1 MEKKILG
8 IVGGMGTIA
17 AAHFFKV
24 LAERV
29 KAEKDQDYPRI
40 IIDNNPN
47 IPDRT
52 DAITGKGESPV
63 DEIVI
68 SLKNLES
75 AGAQVIAMPCISA
88 HYYYDEIAGSTAVPL
103 INMIEETY
111 RVYSEKISGKIVGL
125 LATTGTVVSGNF
137 LSFFPE
143 EKMVFPDEYSQENL
157 VMEAIYGEKGIKIG
171 EVDYPKNLLIQAA
184 AELINKGAEAII
196 AGCTE
201 VSVILK
207 NEDLPVYYLDP
218 IIILAEA
225 SILKTGY
232 QLK

>member
-1 MEKKILG
+1 MERKILG
-8 IVGGMGTIA
+8 ILGGMGTIA

-29 KAEKDQDYPRI
+29 RAEKDQDYPRI

-52 DAITGKGESPV
+52 AAITGKGQSPV

-137 LSFFPE
+137 LRFFPE
-143 EKMVFPDEYSQENL
+143 KIMVFPDEYSQENL

-171 EVDYPKNLLIQAA
+171 EVDYPKRLLIQAA

-207 NEDLPVYYLDP
+207 NEDLPVHYLDP

-225 SILKTGY
+225 SILKAGY
-232 QLK
+232 RLK

>member
-1 MEKKILG
+1 
-8 IVGGMGTIA
+8 MGTIA

>member
-1 MEKKILG
+1 MERKILG
-8 IVGGMGTIA
+8 ILGGMGTIA
-17 AAHFFKV
+17 TAHFFKV

-29 KAEKDQDYPRI
+29 RAEKDQDYPRI

-52 DAITGKGESPV
+52 AAITGKGESPV

-75 AGAQVIAMPCISA
+75 AGAQIIAVPCISA

-111 RVYSEKISGKIVGL
+111 RVYSEKISGKFVGL
-125 LATTGTVVSGNF
+125 LATTGTVISGNF
-137 LSFFPE
+137 LRFFPE
-143 EKMVFPDEYSQENL
+143 KIMVFPDEYSQENL

-184 AELINKGAEAII
+184 TELINKGAEAII

-207 NEDLPVYYLDP
+207 NEDLPVHYLDP

>member
-1 MEKKILG
+1 MERKILG
-8 IVGGMGTIA
+8 ILGGMGTIA
-17 AAHFFKV
+17 TAHFFKV

-29 KAEKDQDYPRI
+29 KADKDQDYPRI

-52 DAITGKGESPV
+52 DAITGKGESPI

-111 RVYSEKISGKIVGL
+111 KVYSEKISGKIVGL
-125 LATTGTVVSGNF
+125 LATTGTVISGNF
-137 LSFFPE
+137 LRFFPE
-143 EKMVFPDEYSQENL
+143 EVMVFPDEYSQENL

-171 EVDYPKNLLIQAA
+171 EVDYPKRLLIQAA

>member
-1 MEKKILG
+1 MERKILG
-8 IVGGMGTIA
+8 ILGGMGTIA
-17 AAHFFKV
+17 TAHFFKV
-24 LAERV
+24 LADRV
-29 KAEKDQDYPRI
+29 RAEKDQDYPRI

-52 DAITGKGESPV
+52 SAIIGKGESPV
-63 DEIVI
+63 DEIVV

-111 RVYSEKISGKIVGL
+111 KVYSEKISGKIVGL

-137 LSFFPE
+137 LRFFPE
-143 EKMVFPDEYSQENL
+143 EIMVLPDEYSQENL

-184 AELINKGAEAII
+184 TELIDKGAEAII

-225 SILKTGY
+225 SILKAGY

>member
-1 MEKKILG
+1 
-8 IVGGMGTIA
+8 MGTIA

-29 KAEKDQDYPRI
+29 RAEKDQDYPRI

-52 DAITGKGESPV
+52 AAITGKGQSPV

-137 LSFFPE
+137 LRFFPE
-143 EKMVFPDEYSQENL
+143 KIMVFPDEYSQENL

-171 EVDYPKNLLIQAA
+171 EVDYPKRLLIQAA

-207 NEDLPVYYLDP
+207 NEDLPVHYLDP

-225 SILKTGY
+225 SILKAGY
-232 QLK
+232 RLK

>member
-1 MEKKILG
+1 MERKILG
-8 IVGGMGTIA
+8 ILGGMGTIA
-17 AAHFFKV
+17 TAHFFKV

-29 KAEKDQDYPRI
+29 RAEKDQDYPRI

-52 DAITGKGESPV
+52 AAITGRGENPV

-111 RVYSEKISGKIVGL
+111 KVYSEKISGKIVGL
-125 LATTGTVVSGNF
+125 LATTGTVISGNF
-137 LSFFPE
+137 LRFFPE
-143 EKMVFPDEYSQENL
+143 EVMVFPDEYSQENL

-171 EVDYPKNLLIQAA
+171 EVAYPKGLLIQAA

-218 IIILAEA
+218 IIILAES

>member
-1 MEKKILG
+1 
-8 IVGGMGTIA
+8 MGTIA
-17 AAHFFKV
+17 TAHFFKV

-29 KAEKDQDYPRI
+29 RAEKDQDYPRI

-47 IPDRT
+47 NPDRT
-52 DAITGKGESPV
+52 AAITGRGENPV

-111 RVYSEKISGKIVGL
+111 KVYSEKISGKIVGL
-125 LATTGTVVSGNF
+125 LATTGTVISGNF
-137 LSFFPE
+137 LRFFPE
-143 EKMVFPDEYSQENL
+143 EVMVFPDEYSQENL

-171 EVDYPKNLLIQAA
+171 EVAYPKGLLIQAA

-218 IIILAEA
+218 IIILAES

>member
-8 IVGGMGTIA
+8 ILGGMGTIA
-17 AAHFFKV
+17 TAHFFRI
-24 LAERV
+24 LADRV

-40 IIDNNPN
+40 IIDNNSN

-52 DAITGKGESPV
+52 AGITGKGESPV
-63 DEIVI
+63 NEIVV
-68 SLKNLES
+68 SLKNLEN

-88 HYYYDEIAGSTAVPL
+88 HYYYGEIAGSTVVPL

-111 RVYSEKISGKIVGL
+111 KVYSEKISGKIVGL
-125 LATTGTVVSGNF
+125 LATTGTVVSG
-137 LSFFPE
+137 SFFQFFPKE
-143 EKMVFPDEYSQENL
+143 SMVFPDEHSQENL
-157 VMEAIYGEKGIKIG
+157 VMEAIYGEKGIKTG
-171 EVDYPKNLLIQAA
+171 GVCYPKNLLIQAA
-184 AELINKGAEAII
+184 TELINKGAEGII

-207 NEDLPVYYLDP
+207 NEDLPVHYLDP

-225 SILKTGY
+225 SILRTGY
-232 QLK
+232 LLK

>member
-8 IVGGMGTIA
+8 ILGGMGTIA

-52 DAITGKGESPV
+52 AAITGKGESPV

-88 HYYYDEIAGSTAVPL
+88 HYYYDEIAGSIAVPL

-111 RVYSEKISGKIVGL
+111 KVYSEKISGKIVGL
-125 LATTGTVVSGNF
+125 LATTGTVISGNF
-137 LSFFPE
+137 LRFFPK
-143 EKMVFPDEYSQENL
+143 EKMVFPDEYGQENL

-218 IIILAEA
+218 IVILAEA

>member
-1 MEKKILG
+1 
-8 IVGGMGTIA
+8 MGTIA

-29 KAEKDQDYPRI
+29 RAEKDQDYPRI

-52 DAITGKGESPV
+52 AAITGKGESPV

-111 RVYSEKISGKIVGL
+111 KVYSEKISGKIVGL

-137 LSFFPE
+137 LRFFPE
-143 EKMVFPDEYSQENL
+143 KIMIFPYEYSQENL

-171 EVDYPKNLLIQAA
+171 EVDYPKRLLIQAA

-201 VSVILK
+201 VSVILQS
-207 NEDLPVYYLDP
+207 EDLPVHYLDP

-225 SILKTGY
+225 SILKAGY